1 MCLHQLNFKNNN
13 GPICYLR
20 IYLGIET
27 DSFWYY
33 VATDRKDGHGL
44 KLEESLAN
52 RCKLKLFPVVHWS
65 DRVARIDIM
74 DWSWKTSGQPS
85 TVFKFLC
92 CACKMATIFCLV
104 LFDKS
109 IWHVHHDSTAKFCA
123 WVKAEKFIDLIHD
136 AHHLCTFSRISRLCF
151 DSPHPLTFVLQDS
164 CGLMGGIKTKST
176 ATPLPPQ
183 PFFSPRPCLAH
194 FVINFHFCPL
204 GGLFA
209 GQRKGKENTPFL
221 GTRLS
226 LRGGGRG
233 FPPATMHVAPGYFHG
248 KTEEK

>member
-1 MCLHQLNFKNNN
+1 
-13 GPICYLR
+13 
-20 IYLGIET
+20 
-27 DSFWYY
+27 
-33 VATDRKDGHGL
+33 
-44 KLEESLAN
+44 
-52 RCKLKLFPVVHWS
+52 
-65 DRVARIDIM
+65 M
-74 DWSWKTSGQPS
+74 DWSWKTSGQPN

-92 CACKMATIFCLV
+92 CACKMTTIFCLV

-109 IWHVHHDSTAKFCA
+109 IWYAHHDYCKVLCMG
-123 WVKAEKFIDLIHD
+123 KGREIIDLIHD

-151 DSPHPLTFVLQDS
+151 DSPHPLTFVLQDTS
-164 CGLMGGIKTKST
+164 GLMGGIKKSLQH
-176 ATPLPPQ
+176 PSQ

-209 GQRKGKENTPFL
+209 GWRKGKENTPFL
-221 GTRLS
+221 GTGLS
-226 LRGGGRG
+226 FRGGGQG